1 MFRGRTLEDE
11 VVRSRFQIVR
21 NVIDLHKEYFKKK
34 VEIRLESGNSFSVS
48 RIDEAFFDIII
59 EDEKEDVFK
68 WVKEE
73 IHSNQEIAFEGAG
86 AENFQEFLSFLFKQC
101 VEKEKTVALKKVLEW
116 FQTDIAPI
124 RKVSHLL
131 FDWDWKADWSS
142 DEPLYIP
149 KWNGLTGNSEAMIR
163 ACEKDDF
170 EMVSIFMD
178 FKYPLKN
185 NVEAIFRIDDREFK
199 PCEQDE
205 KQKWKNHSKRLNK
218 ISFPLTTLQFLKEEK
233 DILLHYCNFY
243 AVSKPSYLIAK
254 AKKENDGQTFNGKNL
269 IPYDPISEAF
279 HNLHVSRV
287 QSYRNVEY
295 RNKFSI
301 VEKESKEFIV
311 KMMDCC
317 ENSEEALLF
326 MLHDYKIDHYF
337 EESLINQMQYPRLE
351 IAVTDKHEEF
361 VGHDYCQQILTQAW
375 LRSDV
380 TRDIIQWSSSKMT
393 VKMLYCLSCFI
404 MYPVHILT
412 YIPVMVMGGYPKR
425 EDRL

>member
-73 IHSNQEIAFEGAG
+73 IHNNQEIAFAG
-86 AENFQEFLSFLFKQC
+86 AENFQQFLSFLLKQC

-124 RKVSHLL
+124 HKVSHLL
-131 FDWDWKADWSS
+131 LDWDWKADWSS

-185 NVEAIFRIDDREFK
+185 NAEAIFRIDDREFK

-218 ISFPLTTLQFLKEEK
+218 ISFPLTTLQFLREEK
-233 DILLHYCNFY
+233 DILL
-243 AVSKPSYLIAK
+243 
-254 AKKENDGQTFNGKNL
+254 D
-269 IPYDPISEAF
+269 
-279 HNLHVSRV
+279 
-287 QSYRNVEY
+287 YRN
-295 RNKFSI
+295 S
-301 VEKESKEFIV
+301 
-311 KMMDCC
+311 M
-317 ENSEEALLF
+317 LF
-326 MLHDYKIDHYF
+326 P
-337 EESLINQMQYPRLE
+337 SLP
-351 IAVTDKHEEF
+351 T
-361 VGHDYCQQILTQAW
+361 
-375 LRSDV
+375 
-380 TRDIIQWSSSKMT
+380 
-393 VKMLYCLSCFI
+393 
-404 MYPVHILT
+404 
-412 YIPVMVMGGYPKR
+412 
-425 EDRL
+425 